1 VAELIFLG
9 RIVKAVVE
17 QGQQVFIEDLLLPLG
32 EGGEPV
38 VQGVELLL
46 GQ

>member
-1 VAELIFLG
+1 VAELILLG

-17 QGQQVFIEDLLLPLG
+17 QGQQVLIQDLLLPLG
-32 EGGEPV
+32 ERGEPV
-38 VQGVELLL
+38 IEGVELLL